1 MALALLVDPDWTA
14 AAAQAIALRRP
25 DLEIVTDRAR
35 MEGAHIRCIVTF
47 NPPAGTFARLPGLRL
62 ICSPGAGAEKLLES
76 ADLPAGV
83 PLVRVADP
91 AANVGIAQYVVY
103 MLLRQLRAFAG
114 YEAQQR
120 EQVWKRIPVPL
131 ATETTVGVLGLGGLG
146 VEVARAAAS
155 LGFRVSGWSRSQHE
169 LPGVRCHS
177 GEEGLQ
183 ACLSESNFLVC
194 VLPLTSQTHGL
205 LNRQRLAL
213 LPRGAYVINVAR
225 GAHLVD
231 NDLLELIDSGHLAGA
246 ALDVFREEPL
256 PATHPFWRHPRI
268 AVTPHTSARTLR
280 DEAVAQIA
288 GKMLAMA
295 RGEPVAGVV
304 DRKRGY

>member
-225 GAHLVD
+225 GAHVVAADLLALVD
-231 NDLLELIDSGHLAGA
+231 AGHLAGA
-246 ALDVFREEPL
+246 ALDVHVPEPL
-256 PATHPFWRHPRI
+256 PAGHPLWGHPAI
-268 AVTPHTSARTLR
+268 TVTPHIAWRTTAQALAEQLCTNLDRLDKGQPLLNEVLR
-280 DEAVAQIA
+280 E
-288 GKMLAMA
+288 
-295 RGEPVAGVV
+295 
-304 DRKRGY
+304 RGY